1 MVAACLDPVFDEEFH
16 IANIDDRTSI
26 KFTFMDKDVIG
37 PDDYLGAVELKLN
50 LQVRSRSRSGVLVA
64 CLQGG

>member
-1 MVAACLDPVFDEEFH
+1 VAACLDPVFDEEFH

-26 KFTFMDKDVIG
+26 KFTFNDKDVFG

-50 LQVRSRSRSGVLVA
+50 LQVRS
-64 CLQGG
+64 